1 MQSVK
6 LTRELSFVVFPG
18 VDIETRAKVLM
29 EFNTDLAR
37 SRNN

>member
-1 MQSVK
+1 MSVK

-18 VDIETRAKVLM
+18 FDIEPRAKVLM
-29 EFNTDLAR
+29 EFNTDLAC

>member
-1 MQSVK
+1 MSVK
-6 LTRELSFVVFPG
+6 LTRELSFVVFPR